1 MCLIYDGGM
10 KMKKKSKIIY
20 LITSIFI
27 LTIMLIGIS
36 SAGNTI
42 TIVGFVNEDYQ
53 IVDQKGAVYEVA
65 DNEKG
70 DEVLELVGK
79 QVKVTGNLMDA
90 DDTPIINITLYEVID
105 D

>member
-1 MCLIYDGGM
+1 MP
-10 KMKKKSKIIY
+10 
-20 LITSIFI
+20 
-27 LTIMLIGIS
+27 IGIS

-53 IVDQKGAVYEVA
+53 IVDKKGAVYEVA
-65 DNEKG
+65 DTEKG
-70 DEVLELVGK
+70 DEVLGLVGK

-90 DDTPIINITLYEVID
+90 DNTPIINVTLYEVID

>member
-1 MCLIYDGGM
+1 M

-20 LITSIFI
+20 LITSVFI
-27 LTIMLIGIS
+27 LTIMLVGVS
-36 SAGNTI
+36 AAGNTI

-53 IVDQKGAVYEVA
+53 IADQKGAVFEVA
-65 DNEKG
+65 DSEKG

-90 DDTPIINITLYEVID
+90 DGTPIINVTLYEVID